1 MRDES
6 LMQSLSRPLSRRTML
21 QASAV
26 AGASAFL
33 AAGGGGTSPSASTGP
48 SGSSAPAGSASPAAS
63 GGTGQAVEGPLN
75 WANWPGYMDWT
86 EEGVSAPT
94 LDDFTSRTGVDVNYQ
109 ETIDS
114 NEDFLATIQPQLDAG
129 IDTGWD
135 LIVITDY
142 MAARLIDSK
151 WVEAIDPARV
161 PTAVANISE
170 RLKGLP
176 WDPDQ
181 TYHYPYQTFADGVGY
196 NRVSTGMDLTSIE
209 QMFQPQ
215 FATKVQLI
223 DAYQDTF
230 AMIGLMLKQQG
241 KISNEPAN
249 FTTEDGDKIYAYL
262 KPYVDDGF
270 IRKFAGNDYLQDF
283 GSGDTWVSIVWS
295 GDLANS
301 GGPDDRFAY
310 PTEGLV
316 ASTDNMMI
324 PKGAAHKDA
333 ALAMIDYLYNVD
345 IAARLALG
353 IKYISPV
360 NGAEEAIKALDPE
373 AANNPLIFPPTDVL
387 ARTYAYPAYDTEKN
401 DYFQGL
407 IDQLM
412 GA

>member
-1 MRDES
+1 M
-6 LMQSLSRPLSRRTML
+6 
-21 QASAV
+21 
-26 AGASAFL
+26 FL
-33 AAGGGGTSPSASTGP
+33 
-48 SGSSAPAGSASPAAS
+48 
-63 GGTGQAVEGPLN
+63 
-75 WANWPGYMDWT
+75 
-86 EEGVSAPT
+86 
-94 LDDFTSRTGVDVNYQ
+94 
-109 ETIDS
+109 
-114 NEDFLATIQPQLDAG
+114 
-129 IDTGWD
+129 
-135 LIVITDY
+135 
-142 MAARLIDSK
+142 
-151 WVEAIDPARV
+151 
-161 PTAVANISE
+161 
-170 RLKGLP
+170 
-176 WDPDQ
+176 
-181 TYHYPYQTFADGVGY
+181 
-196 NRVSTGMDLTSIE
+196 
-209 QMFQPQ
+209 PQ

-230 AMIGLMLKQQG
+230 AMVGLMLKRQG
-241 KISNEPAN
+241 EITNEPAN
-249 FTTEDGDKIYAYL
+249 FTNEDGDKIYAYL
-262 KPYVDDGF
+262 KPFVDDGF

-324 PKGAAHKDA
+324 PKGAVHKDA

-360 NGAEEAIKALDPE
+360 NGSEEAIKAIDPK
-373 AANNPLIFPPTDVL
+373 AADNPLIFPPADVL

-407 IDQLM
+407 IDKLM